1 MRSWVSVSALRPV
14 VLAGNPLVDLYAL
27 ALTLAARLPV
37 FAGHLQGQ
45 LQQHGLHG
53 LQHDLGHAVR
63 SRYLIIG
70 KLANQGRR
78 LQSHTL
84 LSSRGSASDNRFL
97 RRSNS
102 GWDSGGRTCQ
112 QVAHSDM

>member
-1 MRSWVSVSALRPV
+1 V